1 MPDVYGSGW
10 PHLPVGMLAWLA
22 TTPFRLWVYGLR
34 PLYGAVRFLH
44 LLGMAGFLGMLLL
57 IEVKRLGFFPAA
69 SIQSARL
76 PVLTL
81 MNLAFALTVASGVAL
96 FLYDPIGVGLH
107 TMFLPKL
114 ALITVGLVHAYGVE
128 RTPLMRRQVL
138 RRLSAG
144 FALAIWMLVMGASTW
159 NAVERPL
166 NPADVHRADPRQ
178 R

>member
-10 PHLPVGMLAWLA
+10 PHLPAGLLVWLA
-22 TTPFRLWVYGLR
+22 TTDFRLAVYGMR
-34 PLYGAVRFLH
+34 PLYGVVRFLH

-76 PVLTL
+76 PVVTL
-81 MNLAFALTVASGVAL
+81 MNAAFALTVMTGLGL

-114 ALITVGLVHAYGVE
+114 ALITVGLIHAYGIE
-128 RTPLMRRQVL
+128 RTPLMRRQGL

-144 FALAIWMLVMGASTW
+144 FALVIWIAVMGASTW

-166 NPADVHRADPRQ
+166 NPADVHRVDPRQ